1 MLFLSKDWLDWPCPA
16 DYALHFYFQPLV
28 RRLRSLAALFSLP
41 GCWVCEDDFR
51 RRSGH
56 SCYENPFDHAI
67 VGPAKDVGG
76 NAMTVGTVTV
86 KLPRDLYTRLDILAK
101 QERTDVVELLGRL
114 AASATVSRAE
124 GEPSTMAFQRILARA
139 TDLGVSD
146 LAEQHDYYLY
156 GTEKQ

>member
-1 MLFLSKDWLDWPCPA
+1 
-16 DYALHFYFQPLV
+16 
-28 RRLRSLAALFSLP
+28 
-41 GCWVCEDDFR
+41 
-51 RRSGH
+51 
-56 SCYENPFDHAI
+56 
-67 VGPAKDVGG
+67 
-76 NAMTVGTVTV
+76 MTVGTVTV

-139 TDLGVSD
+139 ADLGVSD
-146 LAEQHDYYLY
+146 LAEQHDHYLY